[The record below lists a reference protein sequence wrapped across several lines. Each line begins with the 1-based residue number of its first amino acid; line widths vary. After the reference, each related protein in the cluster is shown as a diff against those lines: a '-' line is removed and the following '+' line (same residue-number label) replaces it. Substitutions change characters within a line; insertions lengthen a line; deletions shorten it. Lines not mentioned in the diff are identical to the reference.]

1 MPVQQLILV
10 RHGESEGNTVAAAA
24 EDAGVLRIDVPAR
37 DAEVVLSDLGR
48 TLAESLGRRLATLQ
62 GDDRPTALWVST
74 YRRAR
79 ETAELALGSAG
90 LDLPRRVDERLRD
103 RELGILDTLTSHG
116 VEKLHPEEAERRRF
130 LGKYYYRPPGGESWA
145 DVALRLRSVLAD
157 LEAAVDG
164 TALVVTHDAVVT
176 LFRSVLEGIEEQDLL
191 EQARRF
197 PVPNTG
203 VTRLVRRAG
212 GGWDEIESND
222 VRHLEPE
229 HVTEHPGED
238 DGTRP

>member
-1 MPVQQLILV
+1 MPVRQLILV

-24 EDAGVLRIDVPAR
+24 EDAGDLRIAVPAR
-37 DAEVVLSDLGR
+37 DADVVLSDLGR
-48 TLAESLGRRLATLQ
+48 SQAASLGRRLATLE
-62 GDDRPTALWVST
+62 GDDRPDVLWVST

-79 ETAELALGSAG
+79 ETAEIALAAAG
-90 LDLPRRVDERLRD
+90 LELPQRVDDRLRD

-116 VEKLHPEEAERRRF
+116 VAQLHPDEAERRRF

-157 LEAAVDG
+157 LEATVDG
-164 TALVVTHDAVVT
+164 TVLVVTHDAVVT
-176 LFRSVLEGIEEQDLL
+176 LFRSVLEHIEELDLL

-197 PVPNTG
+197 PVPNTS
-203 VTRLVRRAG
+203 VTRLMRRAD
-212 GGWDEIESND
+212 GGWDEIEYND

-229 HVTEHPGED
+229 RVTEHPGED